1 MCLSRCRAAP
11 SFRVDIGTLKTA
23 GLKEVRSLCP
33 RRSNRGIPGPR
44 PKPPSEPLAPTP
56 QTVRNLQPRILVRAR
71 FGAPAMKMAKVHST
85 PAPEKAQ
92 PASEPPVRR
101 GTMRSRMRSTSRR
114 GTTGNIDA
122 SAARRTERARGR
134 VRSQIS
140 QAQKPA
146 PCMTPRAHHLRTI
159 QRDGLGMALRWQMMF
174 QISVRERPTVRS

>member
-23 GLKEVRSLCP
+23 RLKEVRSLCP

-56 QTVRNLQPRILVRAR
+56 QTFRKPQTRAVALAH
-71 FGAPAMKMAKVHST
+71 FGAPATQLAKVHST

-92 PASEPPVRR
+92 PASEPPSGAERCSHGCAR
-101 GTMRSRMRSTSRR
+101 RR

-122 SAARRTERARGR
+122 SAARRTDRARHR
-134 VRSQIS
+134 LRSQIG
-140 QAQKPA
+140 QAPKPA

-159 QRDGLGMALRWQMMF
+159 QRDGLRMVSRWQMTF
-174 QISVRERPTVRS
+174 QIFVRERPTARS